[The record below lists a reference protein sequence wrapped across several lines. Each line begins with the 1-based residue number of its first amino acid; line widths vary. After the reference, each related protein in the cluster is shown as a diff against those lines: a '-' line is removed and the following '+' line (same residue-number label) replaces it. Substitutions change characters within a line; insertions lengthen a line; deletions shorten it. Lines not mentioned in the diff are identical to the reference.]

1 MISVADV
8 LRFLQTIAPLELAE
22 GWDNVGLLVGRPT
35 SPVHRVMTA
44 LTLVPENVVEA
55 IAHEVDLVVVHHPLP
70 FHAFKRI
77 TDDTTP
83 GRMLLDLI
91 EAGISVVS
99 LHTAWDNTTNGIN
112 EQIAKMIGLTEISPL
127 IAAKNPELAKK
138 RMGSGRIGVF
148 SKPHSLETI
157 ALTLQSSLSVSSI
170 SIVGERSTTVSKV
183 GIVCGSGG
191 SLVSLARENQCELFL
206 TGEATFHQCL
216 EAQSYGIS
224 MLLLGHFASEKFS
237 MNHLGLLLAEQF
249 PAVHVQGSKRE
260 SEPSGPMFA
269 ALDTL

>member
-1 MISVADV
+1 MVRVADV
-8 LRFLQTIAPLELAE
+8 HSFLQTIAPLELAE
-22 GWDNVGLLVGRPT
+22 SWDNVGLLVGRT
-35 SPVHRVMTA
+35 KSPVHRIMTA

-55 IAHEVDLVVVHHPLP
+55 IEHEVDLVVVHHPLP
-70 FHAFKRI
+70 FHALKRI

-91 EAGISVVS
+91 EAGISVLS

-112 EQIAKMIGLTEISPL
+112 EQLAKMIGLTAIAPL
-127 IAAKNPELAKK
+127 IAAKNPELVKK
-138 RMGSGRIGVF
+138 QLGSGRVGVF
-148 SKPHSLETI
+148 NAPQS
-157 ALTLQSSLSVSSI
+157 LQSIAHIVQNKLSIDSI
-170 SIVGERSTTVSKV
+170 SIVGEPSTTISRV

-191 SLVSLARENQCELFL
+191 SMVSVARDNQCGLFL

-237 MNHLGLLLAEQF
+237 MNHLGTLLAKQF
-249 PAVHVQGSKRE
+249 PDVQVRDSKRE
-260 SEPSGPMFA
+260 SEPSGPMSPI
-269 ALDTL
+269 LETR